1 MRYQTFDKS
10 DPGSSDSSGKL
21 AALRLDRSVFRNA
34 RVLDLGCNE
43 GYFCGKALEYGAR
56 RVVGIDQNPELIE
69 SAKSRFP
76 MGGFLCQSWDHG
88 WPPGEWDIILML
100 SAFHYVK
107 DPDALFGRIRNT
119 LSADGVFALECG
131 LVPMCSSGWQRS
143 TRADGSTVRFTSS
156 EHLASL
162 LGRNGLTCRYRGA
175 SVSQAGDDV
184 PRSVFHCGRRH
195 RSLVLVTGPSLDGKT
210 SLCRDLR
217 ASFFS
222 VDDFVHRS
230 SRLEKSDWTKLP
242 CGPNLTDFYSRV
254 EPQDGFFDSLYDS
267 LPNDPVVV
275 VDIIESLSGPFS
287 EYVRSRSS
295 DRVWEAKR
303 HV

>member
-43 GYFCGKALEYGAR
+43 GYFCGKALEYGAK
-56 RVVGIDQNPELIE
+56 RVVGIDQSPDLIA
-69 SAKSRFP
+69 SAKTRFP
-76 MGGFLCQSWDHG
+76 AAEFLYQSWDHG
-88 WPPGEWDIILML
+88 WPAGKWDVILML
-100 SAFHYVK
+100 SAFHYAK
-107 DPDALFGRIRNT
+107 DPDALFGRIRNA

-195 RSLVLVTGPSLDGKT
+195 RSLVLVTGPSLGGKT

-242 CGPNLTDFYSRV
+242 CGPNLTEFYSRV

-287 EYVRSRSS
+287 EYVLSRSS

-303 HV
+303 YV